1 MEASV
6 HIKPADFVVVVAADA
21 VVNVVA
27 VVLSPIFK
35 LHGKGTGHDENTN
48 LQWPS
53 IMYYR
58 SRSLESIP

>member
-48 LQWPS
+48 LQ
-53 IMYYR
+53 
-58 SRSLESIP
+58 